1 MQHYKLDLIFLIIM
15 IIIMIIIVIIKLI
28 FIIKKFRY
36 FSLPWLEEER
46 SSVPRR
52 PRHTSLQSPHPVV
65 YTWDRCTLETVYFGY
80 LSTLNSFVACVLWMP
95 QYTLFC
101 SLCTLDASVHFILQ
115 LVYFGCLSTLYSVA
129 CVLWMSQ
136 YTLFCSLCTL
146 DASVHFTLQ
155 LVYCEVNT
163 SDGNRKIESNPSY
176 NTEFTIYHN
185 ILSQCTILSLWW
197 ELNKFSA
204 GAEPFLWW
212 ELNQFSAGSLTTNQ
226 FSAKSKTSSLVK
238 SCSALFLS

>member
-1 MQHYKLDLIFLIIM
+1 M
-15 IIIMIIIVIIKLI
+15 
-28 FIIKKFRY
+28 KFRY
-36 FSLPWLEEER
+36 FSLPWLDIKEER
-46 SSVPRR
+46 SSVQRR
-52 PRHTSLQSPHPVV
+52 PRHTSLQSPHPVD
-65 YTWDRCTLETVYFGY
+65 YTGDRCTLETVYFGC
-80 LSTLNSFVACVLWMP
+80 LSTLYSAVCVHWMP

-101 SLCTLDASVHFILQ
+101 SLCTLDVSAHFTLQ

-129 CVLWMSQ
+129 CVLWMPQ
-136 YTLFCSLCTL
+136 YTLFCSLCTLDVSVHFTLQLVYFGCLSTFYSVACVLWMPQYTLLCSLCTL

-176 NTEFTIYHN
+176 NTEYTIYH

-204 GAEPFLWW
+204 G
-212 ELNQFSAGSLTTNQ
+212 
-226 FSAKSKTSSLVK
+226 
-238 SCSALFLS
+238 C